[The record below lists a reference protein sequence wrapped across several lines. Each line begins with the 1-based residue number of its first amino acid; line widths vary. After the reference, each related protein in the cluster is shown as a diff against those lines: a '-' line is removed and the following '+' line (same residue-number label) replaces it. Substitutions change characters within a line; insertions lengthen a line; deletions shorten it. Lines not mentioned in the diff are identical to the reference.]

1 MTPPNNPPQPPLPP
15 QGYPGSSPYNAAP
28 PNPPL
33 QPSQSPQSYSGAQP
47 AQPWQES
54 QPPLPPRPPQIA
66 QDNQSLQPPSP
77 PQPLAKADSAQTTPT
92 SYPSQPTPFN
102 SNQEKVT
109 ENSLPAMPKPD
120 SDRVINSLDDY
131 LLLAPRLAQAALIGL
146 GVALLALFVRYL
158 ENNVFYVVLVVPGI
172 KIPWSTVF
180 IALGLLWIPIPFIL
194 PFIADPLDRWLEK
207 DENNDDSDKDN
218 SDDDASSKSFA
229 EIFRGIIEE
238 KKAEKSKSQIK
249 WNGFPNN
256 KNYPD
261 GF

>member
-15 QGYPGSSPYNAAP
+15 QGYPGQSPYNAVP

-33 QPSQSPQSYSGAQP
+33 QPPQPPQPYSGAQP

-54 QPPLPPRPPQIA
+54 QPSRP
-66 QDNQSLQPPSP
+66 QPPSP
-77 PQPLAKADSAQTTPT
+77 PQPLAKANSAQTTPT

-102 SNQEKVT
+102 SNQEKVIG
-109 ENSLPAMPKPD
+109 NSLPAMPKPNP
-120 SDRVINSLDDY
+120 DRVINSLEDY

-146 GVALLALFVRYL
+146 GVALLALFVQYL
-158 ENNVFYVVLVVPGI
+158 ENNVFYFVLVVPGI

-207 DENNDDSDKDN
+207 DENNDDSDKEN

-238 KKAEKSKSQIK
+238 KKAEKSKSPTK

>member
-1 MTPPNNPPQPPLPP
+1 MPVKSVLSAHLAASGHVEVPL
-15 QGYPGSSPYNAAP
+15 
-28 PNPPL
+28 
-33 QPSQSPQSYSGAQP
+33 
-47 AQPWQES
+47 
-54 QPPLPPRPPQIA
+54 
-66 QDNQSLQPPSP
+66 SL
-77 PQPLAKADSAQTTPT
+77 
-92 SYPSQPTPFN
+92 
-102 SNQEKVT
+102 
-109 ENSLPAMPKPD
+109 
-120 SDRVINSLDDY
+120 IH
-131 LLLAPRLAQAALIGL
+131 
-146 GVALLALFVRYL
+146 
-158 ENNVFYVVLVVPGI
+158 
-172 KIPWSTVF
+172 
-180 IALGLLWIPIPFIL
+180 IL

>member
-15 QGYPGSSPYNAAP
+15 QGYAGPSPYNAVP

-33 QPSQSPQSYSGAQP
+33 QPPHPPQPYSGAQP

-54 QPPLPPRPPQIA
+54 QPARP
-66 QDNQSLQPPSP
+66 QPPSP
-77 PQPLAKADSAQTTPT
+77 PQPLAKANSAQTTPT

-109 ENSLPAMPKPD
+109 GNSLPVMPKPN
-120 SDRVINSLDDY
+120 SDRVINSLEDY

-158 ENNVFYVVLVVPGI
+158 ENNVFYFVLVVPGI

>member
-54 QPPLPPRPPQIA
+54 QPSRP
-66 QDNQSLQPPSP
+66 QPPSP

-92 SYPSQPTPFN
+92 SYPSQPTPFH

-109 ENSLPAMPKPD
+109 ENSLPAMPKPN

-158 ENNVFYVVLVVPGI
+158 ENNVFYFVLVVPGI